1 MEEIFVHL
9 NMSKAIV
16 NEANANDGETTAA
29 ANVELKATVD
39 GKKFEAEIELNHA
52 EVVKIN
58 FSKFNW
64 FRYSLT
70 LVNA

>member
-1 MEEIFVHL
+1 MHL
-9 NMSKAIV
+9 NMSKTIV

-52 EVVKIN
+52 EVVKIS

-64 FRYSLT
+64 FRYSPT